1 MRSSP
6 AKLPFDH
13 AFQGKLREANL
24 GTFEVAK
31 ELKDLANSTDSK
43 DAEKAGELLRA
54 IAKEASAAEVMRTAW
69 ERADAR
75 Y

>member
-1 MRSSP
+1 M
-6 AKLPFDH
+6 
-13 AFQGKLREANL
+13 
-24 GTFEVAK
+24 AK
-31 ELKDLANSTDSK
+31 ELKDLANSTDSM